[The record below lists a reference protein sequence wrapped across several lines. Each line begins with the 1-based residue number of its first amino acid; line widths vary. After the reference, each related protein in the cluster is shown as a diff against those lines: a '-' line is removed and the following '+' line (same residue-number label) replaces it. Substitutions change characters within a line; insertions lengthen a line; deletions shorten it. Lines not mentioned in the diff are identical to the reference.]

1 MTPAQPRGGS
11 LLCGFTDGEVP
22 VYHLAHQNGREV
34 EREPMIRT
42 LAILA
47 LTAVVAACTAPTPDD
62 ELRDLGSFKLGHNIV
77 VAPKV
82 QTVPGSRPVEAQE
95 WVDLLTNEMQA
106 RFSRYE
112 GDQLYHFGMS
122 VEGFFVAPGGVPL
135 VLSPK
140 SVLAVKMT
148 VWDDAHN
155 KKLNAEP
162 KVFTVFETTSGES
175 FLLGS
180 GNTRTREEQM
190 LGLARN
196 AVKEIEIWM
205 AEQHAENGWFDPDQ
219 PTEAGAPAAQVEAA
233 TVGQ

>member
-1 MTPAQPRGGS
+1 MTPVPPHGGS
-11 LLCGFTDGEVP
+11 LLCGFTAREIP
-22 VYHLAHQNGREV
+22 VYHLAHLIGRE
-34 EREPMIRT
+34 EREPMFRT

-95 WVDLLTNEMQA
+95 WVDILTNEMQA

-112 GDQLYHFGMS
+112 GDQTYHFGMS

-140 SVLAVKMT
+140 SVLAVRMT
-148 VWDDAHN
+148 VWDEAEG
-155 KKLNAEP
+155 KKLNPEA
-162 KVFTVFETTSGES
+162 KTFTVFETTSGES

-190 LGLARN
+190 KGLARN
-196 AVKEIEIWM
+196 AVREIEIWM
-205 AEQHAENGWFDPDQ
+205 EEQHKEHGWFDPDQ
-219 PTEAGAPAAQVEAA
+219 TASGTPTAKAAVSAA
-233 TVGQ
+233 ASQ

>member
-1 MTPAQPRGGS
+1 M
-11 LLCGFTDGEVP
+11 F
-22 VYHLAHQNGREV
+22 
-34 EREPMIRT
+34 RT

-47 LTAVVAACTAPTPDD
+47 LTAVVAACTAPTPEDD
-62 ELRDLGSFKLGHNIV
+62 LRDLGSFKLGHNIV

-95 WVDLLTNEMQA
+95 WVDILTNEMQA

-148 VWDDAHN
+148 IWDDAHN

-162 KVFTVFETTSGES
+162 KTFTVFETTSGES

-190 LGLARN
+190 KGLARN
-196 AVKEIEIWM
+196 AVREIEIWM
-205 AEQHAENGWFDPDQ
+205 EEQHKEHGWFDPDQ
-219 PTEAGAPAAQVEAA
+219 PGGDTVTAEKAVTAAASQ
-233 TVGQ
+233 